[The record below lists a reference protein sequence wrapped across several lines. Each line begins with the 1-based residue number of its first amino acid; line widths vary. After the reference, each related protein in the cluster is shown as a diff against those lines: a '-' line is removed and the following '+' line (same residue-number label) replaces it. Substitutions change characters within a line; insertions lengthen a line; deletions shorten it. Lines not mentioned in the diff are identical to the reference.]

1 MRKGPNDSATKFKV
15 GTKKIG
21 NDGNYWIIK
30 KNKNGIQRW
39 VKDNKRKSKRKTIK
53 KVKSIKSNELTIEKL
68 RMMKKKYKVTVNGS
82 KSEIAN
88 GLWRVRGSSLS
99 DKDLELILPYLQK
112 DYKKSAEKLLNERK
126 DKPIKDYKG
135 MWKPLP
141 KPLKNMKRNELIK
154 YLQEFRDNW
163 EKITTKNQ
171 DLHDDRLNI
180 ETDDMLRNLLEFY
193 FSEDAKHIA
202 EDYLR

>member
-39 VKDNKRKSKRKTIK
+39 VKDNKRKSKRKSIK

-141 KPLKNMKRNELIK
+141 KSLKKMKRNELIK

>member
-39 VKDNKRKSKRKTIK
+39 VKDNKRKSKRKSIK

-154 YLQEFRDNW
+154 YLQEFRNNW

>member
-1 MRKGPNDSATKFKV
+1 MRKGPSESATKFKV
-15 GTKKIG
+15 GTKMIG
-21 NDGNYWIIK
+21 NDGNNWIIK